1 MVDCIILYFDNWLNN
16 EIDGEYIMNSAA
28 ERDKKSPES
37 IFTEQVKEL
46 VAIGA
51 AIASNCETCF
61 KYHFDKDRKLAVS
74 SEDLALAV
82 ETVKMVKASP
92 AQAIVLLADKYQ
104 KARNPISSKNKVRN
118 K

>member
-1 MVDCIILYFDNWLNN
+1 
-16 EIDGEYIMNSAA
+16 MNSAA

-61 KYHFDKDRKLAVS
+61 KYHFDKARKLAVS
-74 SEDLALAV
+74 SGDLALAV
-82 ETVKMVKASP
+82 ETAKMVKASP
-92 AQAIVLLADKYQ
+92 AQAIALLADKYLKTSYPKSAEEQ
-104 KARNPISSKNKVRN
+104 G
-118 K
+118 